1 MKRLQQGAPV
11 PPPLAVD
18 VGFHEE
24 DSGISRESTTRTI
37 KMSVQSE
44 TMETFQDSCGDG
56 LADHTME
63 EHSANGGDL
72 TKVNEEQK

>member
-1 MKRLQQGAPV
+1 
-11 PPPLAVD
+11 
-18 VGFHEE
+18 
-24 DSGISRESTTRTI
+24 
-37 KMSVQSE
+37 
-44 TMETFQDSCGDG
+44 METFQDSCGDG